1 MELAQAQ
8 RSAALLLL
16 MMSLHSVCSVRCKV
30 GWELLSRVVPVP
42 VPWSSPAEAV
52 RMFHESQGSSRYVS
66 LVPDWLKEELA
77 RSGPVATESRSVEQ
91 LLAPGGRTQPVS
103 ELLR

>member
-16 MMSLHSVCSVRCKV
+16 IRLHLVRSVRCKV

-52 RMFHESQGSSRYVS
+52 RMFHESQDSSRYVS

-77 RSGPVATESRSVEQ
+77 RSGPVATGSRSVEQ
-91 LLAPGGRTQPVS
+91 LLAPARRPQPVS

>member
-16 MMSLHSVCSVRCKV
+16 MWLHSVRSVRCKV

-42 VPWSSPAEAV
+42 VPWSSLVEAV
-52 RMFHESQGSSRYVS
+52 RMCHKSQGSSRYVS

-77 RSGPVATESRSVEQ
+77 RSGPVAKGSRSVEQ
-91 LLAPGGRTQPVS
+91 LLAPGRRTRPVL